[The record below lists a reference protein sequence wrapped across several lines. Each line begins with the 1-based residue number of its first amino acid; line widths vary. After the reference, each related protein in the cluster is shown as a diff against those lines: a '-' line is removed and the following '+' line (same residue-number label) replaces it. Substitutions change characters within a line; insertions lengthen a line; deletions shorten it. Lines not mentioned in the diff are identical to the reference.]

1 MVVFQFSW
9 LKAIWFSR
17 SFISLVCVKH
27 NFKILQLKCC
37 PVKLNAFFGIGC
49 DEVNAFLKT
58 EAGYLIETELD
69 GEPNNL
75 TKLEY

>member
-1 MVVFQFSW
+1 M
-9 LKAIWFSR
+9 
-17 SFISLVCVKH
+17 
-27 NFKILQLKCC
+27 
-37 PVKLNAFFGIGC
+37 KLNAFFGIGC

-75 TKLEY
+75 TKRNKMLC